1 MWLHLGL
8 RIDLWVVYLKK
19 GGSCWCV
26 GRGLKIVTQIM
37 VYGIVGGVE
46 EKFKISCFKEG
57 DVALVGFVIIMKL
70 WSLLIYN
77 NNNNSGP

>member
-1 MWLHLGL
+1 M
-8 RIDLWVVYLKK
+8 
-19 GGSCWCV
+19 
-26 GRGLKIVTQIM
+26 KIVTQIM